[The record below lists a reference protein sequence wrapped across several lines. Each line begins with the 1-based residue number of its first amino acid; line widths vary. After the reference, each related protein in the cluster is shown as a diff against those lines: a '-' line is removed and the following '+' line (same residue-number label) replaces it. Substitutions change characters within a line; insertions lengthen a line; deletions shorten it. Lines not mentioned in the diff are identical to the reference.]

1 MTPAV
6 KLLEKNK
13 ISFQIHTYDHDP
25 NETNF
30 GDEVVRKLGLN
41 ADQVYKTLLVA
52 VNGDMKHLAVAVT
65 PVAGQLD
72 LKKVAKALGAKKVD
86 MADPMV
92 AQRTTGYLVGG
103 ISPLGQKKRLPTLI
117 DAPAQAFNAIYISGG
132 KRGLDIELAAGDLA
146 AVTRLDATNGGE
158 SRAGFFE
165 RRLQAEQQLLAALQL
180 DLMLLMHGQPV
191 QELAGGEHR
200 QLKPQMVAQ
209 AGHFDQIL
217 ENGLFHDGKKWLQ
230 GRTEG

>member
-6 KLLEKNK
+6 KLLEKNN
-13 ISFQIHTYDHDP
+13 ISFRIHTYDHDP

-103 ISPLGQKKRLPTLI
+103 ISPLGQTTAHRLFI
-117 DAPAQAFNAIYISGG
+117 DSACLDHETMIVSGG
-132 KRGLDIELAAGDLA
+132 RRGLSVELSPLDLVELTDAEVTDLA
-146 AVTRLDATNGGE
+146 QV
-158 SRAGFFE
+158 
-165 RRLQAEQQLLAALQL
+165 
-180 DLMLLMHGQPV
+180 
-191 QELAGGEHR
+191 
-200 QLKPQMVAQ
+200 
-209 AGHFDQIL
+209 
-217 ENGLFHDGKKWLQ
+217 
-230 GRTEG
+230 

>member
-6 KLLEKNK
+6 KLLEKNN
-13 ISFQIHTYDHDP
+13 ISFRIHTYDHDP

-72 LKKVAKALGAKKVD
+72 LKKVAKVD

-117 DAPAQAFNAIYISGG
+117 DAPSQEFDTIYISGG

-146 AVTRLDATNGGE
+146 KMLDAKF
-158 SRAGFFE
+158 ADIA
-165 RRLQAEQQLLAALQL
+165 RR
-180 DLMLLMHGQPV
+180 D
-191 QELAGGEHR
+191 
-200 QLKPQMVAQ
+200 
-209 AGHFDQIL
+209 
-217 ENGLFHDGKKWLQ
+217 
-230 GRTEG
+230 